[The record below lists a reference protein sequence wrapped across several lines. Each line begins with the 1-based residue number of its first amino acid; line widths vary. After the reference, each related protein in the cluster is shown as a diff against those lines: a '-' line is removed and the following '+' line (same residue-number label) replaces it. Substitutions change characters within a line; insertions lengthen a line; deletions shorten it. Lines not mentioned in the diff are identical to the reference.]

1 MNASEL
7 RQSLGLI
14 ALANFTRNK
23 DVGVDRSREAL
34 RSGTGSVMGTDQDGR
49 KFQVLRLS
57 EASDFLGDYEA
68 MDANGQWRVCTEL
81 QVVE

>member
-1 MNASEL
+1 MNANEL

-14 ALANFTRNK
+14 ALGNFTRHK
-23 DVGVDRSREAL
+23 GVAVDRSREVL
-34 RSGTGSVMGTDQDGR
+34 RSGTGSVMATDQDG
-49 KFQVLRLS
+49 KQFQVLRLS

-68 MDANGQWRVCTEL
+68 MDAEGQWRVCSEL